1 MIFFFILKYF
11 LIFIGHGQ
19 GRRKLVLLPK
29 QVKSSLHPSLP
40 SRPQKKKKKKN
51 NLLVIVFI
59 IYYLSKAL

>member
-40 SRPQKKKKKKN
+40 SRPQKKKKKKKQSTGN
-51 NLLVIVFI
+51 SFYNLLSF
-59 IYYLSKAL
+59 

>member
-1 MIFFFILKYF
+1 MIFFFILKLKYEYF

-40 SRPQKKKKKKN
+40 SRPQKKKKN
-51 NLLVIVFI
+51 
-59 IYYLSKAL
+59 LSKAL